1 MVTMF
6 FKTSSLILIFI
17 SSIFFQSNVN
27 ECHKPGAN
35 KNVKNAIEQMH
46 LEYRYG
52 IENKNQNT
60 NSPSILCQKEYFSSL
75 SNGKLKITSDGHKKN
90 RTELKQN
97 RNYPNS
103 LNKNS
108 KIVFAGKIS
117 NVPHSKIESEYEDGI
132 IIAQIHNR
140 GFDVK
145 TPLIK
150 VVVSENSKKIMTI
163 FSDGYLKSDSKKQI
177 NCLKFNNND
186 HIEVTLEI
194 TGNQNTINVIL
205 KNTTQKTK
213 FQDKFKIP
221 STSNWLEFK
230 NQFYYK
236 TGIYQQISGSKPS
249 IEYDYI
255 KLK

>member
-1 MVTMF
+1 MF
-6 FKTSSLILIFI
+6 SKISSLIFIFI
-17 SSIFFQSNVN
+17 SSFFYQPN
-27 ECHKPGAN
+27 EDECQKPGAN

-60 NSPSILCQKEYFSSL
+60 NTPSILCEKEYFSTL

-97 RNYPNS
+97 SKHPNS
-103 LNKNS
+103 LDKNS
-108 KIVFAGKIS
+108 KIIFAGKIS
-117 NVPHSKIESEYEDGI
+117 DVPSSKIEKEYENGI
-132 IIAQIHNR
+132 TIAQIHNR
-140 GFDVK
+140 GYDVK
-145 TPLIK
+145 TPLVK

-163 FSDGYLKSDSKKQI
+163 FSDGYSKSDPKKQI

-205 KNTTQKTK
+205 KNTTQKMK

-230 NQFYYK
+230 DQFYYK
-236 TGIYQQISGSKPS
+236 TGIYQQISGSKPT